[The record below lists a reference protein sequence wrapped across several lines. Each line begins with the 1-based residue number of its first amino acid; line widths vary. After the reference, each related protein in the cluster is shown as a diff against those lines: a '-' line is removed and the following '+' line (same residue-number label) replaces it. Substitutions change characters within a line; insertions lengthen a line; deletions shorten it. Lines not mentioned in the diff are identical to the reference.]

1 LHRLERNGRFL
12 WRGECIG
19 TVTKHYRGT
28 KRDDVEWK
36 FTPQPHFRKALRLH
50 VLFRPKLRELT
61 EDIRAK
67 MVELEREHARAA
79 EQMGKAPSDRIRS

>member
-1 LHRLERNGRFL
+1 
-12 WRGECIG
+12 
-19 TVTKHYRGT
+19 
-28 KRDDVEWK
+28 
-36 FTPQPHFRKALRLH
+36 

-79 EQMGKAPSDRIRS
+79 EQMGKAPPDRIRS